1 MNKVRDLWNQYE
13 CLAPRRKVGIAL
25 EIAAGIWCPL
35 AGIVLWLFFKIRK
48 SAPVFRAAP
57 LSGAVLSLALFTV
70 QFFVGAA
77 LTA

>member
-13 CLAPRRKVGIAL
+13 CLAPRRKV
-25 EIAAGIWCPL
+25 EIAAGIWYPL